1 MRKKYLL
8 EELVRVAARENN
20 AKRSY
25 LYVNPLQGKHIPAS
39 PESCLM
45 LFSELSVMLE
55 KRYSKERLLVIG
67 FAETATA
74 IGAAAAVGASNAVY
88 YMTTTRENIPDC
100 EYIFFTEAHSHA
112 AQQKLAVNGLE
123 ECLKSTDRIIF
134 ADDEITTG
142 NTIMQLVDALK
153 NQFPGTAKKF
163 GIVSI
168 LNSMTDERLCAL
180 ENNGIACDYICRLPF
195 EYRIDEIR
203 HRIYNDS
210 KKIEVDNSNNVNIIS
225 LERYF
230 DFRTVQQIECI
241 KSGCQAFTEAA
252 NKHISVSDGDDVLIL
267 GTEEFMYPAMLLG
280 NSIEKKYSNVQ
291 VNFHAVTRSPI
302 MTSSD
307 DDYPLHCR
315 VELDSFYEKYRHTF
329 LYNLRGYDK
338 VIVVTDAYEL
348 NSSAVYKLIN
358 ALNKYGNEN
367 ILFFHW
373 NGDSSEKQLF

>member
-20 AKRSY
+20 TKRSY
-25 LYVNPLQGKHIPAS
+25 LYVNPLQGKHIPVS
-39 PESCLM
+39 PESCLV

-55 KRYSKERLLVIG
+55 KRYGEERLLIIG

-100 EYIFFTEAHSHA
+100 EYIYFTEAHSHA

-123 ECLKSTDRIIF
+123 ECLRYTDRIIF
-134 ADDEITTG
+134 AEDEVTTG

-153 NQFPGTAKKF
+153 KQFPDTAKKF

-168 LNSMTDERLCAL
+168 LNSMTDERLCNL

-210 KKIEVDNSNNVNIIS
+210 ETHEADNKSSINIIS
-225 LERYF
+225 VERYF
-230 DFRTVQQIECI
+230 DCRTVQRIECI
-241 KSGCQAFTEAA
+241 KSGCRAFAKAA
-252 NKHISVSDGDDVLIL
+252 DKHISVSEGDDILVL

-280 NSIEKKYSNVQ
+280 NSIEEKYSNVQ
-291 VNFHAVTRSPI
+291 VSFHAVTRSPI

-315 VELDSFYEKYRHTF
+315 VELDSFYEKCRHTF
-329 LYNLRGYDK
+329 IYNLRRYDK

-348 NSSAVYKLIN
+348 NIFAVHELIS

-367 ILFFHW
+367 VLFFHW
-373 NGDSSEKQLF
+373 DGENSEKQLF